1 MRKILL
7 LSILF
12 CCLPATRVSAGI
24 PGDTNGNGVVTIAD
38 VVTIIN
44 NILEMPINHWYEEN
58 ADVNHDGA
66 VTASDITSIVNG
78 ILYLT
83 DYSDQEGQSITQ
95 ISDRLIAD
103 GFNSESGKVSIGVRL
118 DNSKEYS
125 CLQAEVEVPEGM
137 TVTGVSGGKRSNG
150 HQLLYNV
157 TDDGLL
163 KVVFVSLTNVP
174 FLQNDLPLFTIEGT
188 ADKNCGNLNIR
199 NIIAANT
206 DFNNYE
212 LGFAGGL
219 NENSTGVGNAAAK
232 DVTVIPVADGVEV
245 RNATGQTITVYTI
258 GGELFKTVVA
268 AADYERVRL
277 QKGVYIVTVGSLSVK
292 VIV

>member
-1 MRKILL
+1 MRKFLL

-24 PGDTNGNGVVTIAD
+24 PGDTNGNGIVTIAD
-38 VVTIIN
+38 VVTIVN
-44 NILEMPINHWYEEN
+44 NILEITVNNWNEEN
-58 ADVNHDGA
+58 ADVNNDDA
-66 VTASDITSIVNG
+66 VTVSDITSIVHS
-78 ILYLT
+78 ILYLS
-83 DYSDQEGQSITQ
+83 DYSDHKGQSITK
-95 ISDRLIAD
+95 ISDRLIAH
-103 GFNSESGKVSIGVRL
+103 GYSSESGKWSIDVKL
-118 DNSKEYS
+118 DNSNEYS

-150 HQLLYNV
+150 HQLLYNI

-163 KVVFVSLTNVP
+163 KVVFVSFANVP
-174 FLQNDLPLFTIEGT
+174 FLQNDFPLFTIEGT
-188 ADKNCGNLNIR
+188 ANENCGNLNIR

-212 LGFAGGL
+212 LGFSGGL
-219 NENSTGVGNAAAK
+219 NENPTRVGNTVAK
-232 DVTVIPVADGVEV
+232 EVTVIPVADGVEV
-245 RNATGQTITVYTI
+245 HKATGQTITVYTI

-268 AADYERVRL
+268 AADYERIRL
-277 QKGVYIVTVGSLSVK
+277 QKGVYIVTVGSLAVK